1 LATAAPAERIM
12 KGSDMALN
20 TDWGELAAKVIGLGA
35 PILGGAL
42 GGPLGAAAGK
52 ILAGALGSVEPTPA
66 AVDAALDTDP
76 NAAAAAARKAE
87 SEWLAAL
94 AEIGKAQ
101 VAEVGA
107 TQRAEIASDDP
118 LQRWWRPLYALEL
131 SLLECPAFTITLLHA
146 LWLGHDAGINGFAS
160 LSALLMAYFGARFG
174 VLGVYVT
181 GRTREKQADSTGEL
195 PPSLIG
201 ELVNALTGKNKKK

>member
-1 LATAAPAERIM
+1 MRWARRSRRRPRSTPRIEQAA
-12 KGSDMALN
+12 
-20 TDWGELAAKVIGLGA
+20 
-35 PILGGAL
+35 
-42 GGPLGAAAGK
+42 
-52 ILAGALGSVEPTPA
+52 
-66 AVDAALDTDP
+66 DP
-76 NAAAAAARKAE
+76 NAAVAAAQQAE

-131 SLLECPAFTITLLHA
+131 SLVECPAFALTLLHA
-146 LWLGHDAGINGFAS
+146 LWIGHDAGINGFAS
-160 LSALLMAYFGARFG
+160 LSALFMAYFGARFG

-181 GRTREKQADSTGEL
+181 GRTREKQAGATGEL
-195 PPSLIG
+195 PPTLIG
-201 ELVNALTGKNKKK
+201 ELLKALATNKKK

>member
-1 LATAAPAERIM
+1 M
-12 KGSDMALN
+12 KGNDMTMN
-20 TDWGELAAKVIGLGA
+20 TDWGELVAKVIGLGA

-52 ILAGALGSVEPTPA
+52 VLADALGAVEPTPV
-66 AVDAALDTDP
+66 AVGAALDSDP
-76 NAAAAAARKAE
+76 NAAAAAARQAE

-94 AEIGKAQ
+94 AEVGKAQ
-101 VAEVGA
+101 VSEVGA
-107 TQRAEIASDDP
+107 TQRAEIVSDDP

-131 SLLECPAFTITLLHA
+131 SLVECPAFAATLLHA
-146 LWLGHDAGINGFAS
+146 LWLGHDAGINGFAN

-181 GRTREKQADSTGEL
+181 GRTREKQAGATGEV
-195 PPSLIG
+195 PPTLIG
-201 ELVNALTGKNKKK
+201 ELVKTLTGKNKKK

>member
-1 LATAAPAERIM
+1 M
-12 KGSDMALN
+12 DWSDIA
-20 TDWGELAAKVIGLGA
+20 GRVIGLGA
-35 PILGGAL
+35 PFLGGAL

-52 ILAGALGSVEPTPA
+52 ILADALGAPEPTPA
-66 AVDAALDTDP
+66 AVGAALDQDP
-76 NAAAAAARKAE
+76 SMAAVAAQQAE

-94 AEIGKAQ
+94 AEIGRAQ

-131 SLLECPAFTITLLHA
+131 SLLECPAFAITVLHA
-146 LWLGHDAGINGFAS
+146 LWIGHDTGINGFAS
-160 LSALLMAYFGARFG
+160 LTALFVAYFGARFG

-181 GRTREKQADSTGEL
+181 GRTREKQTSASGEL
-195 PPSLIG
+195 PPSLLG
-201 ELVNALTGKNKKK
+201 ALLKVVTNKKK